1 VGSCCAFEVFVKS
14 KTEEHERAFK
24 METTMEKRKKNYIIL
39 ALIIAAVLVFTKLA
53 QTVGVK
59 IQTVFLD
66 VILTIIFYSPF
77 VVLLYYLGSDERLNK
92 VWRMIFRIAAI
103 LMAAS
108 CLFGLVFTLY

>member
-1 VGSCCAFEVFVKS
+1 MGSCCAFKVFVKS

-59 IQTVFLD
+59 IQTVFFGCYINYYFLFPACCAF
-66 VILTIIFYSPF
+66 ILSQ
-77 VVLLYYLGSDERLNK
+77 
-92 VWRMIFRIAAI
+92 
-103 LMAAS
+103 
-108 CLFGLVFTLY
+108 